1 MRFLASVFVALVT
14 LPETTTIDIQMHT
27 EALMNSCL
35 GSGDGN
41 VSKEAFRAASL
52 KLFPNLRPSE
62 YETVWSRI
70 GKDGE
75 GCLQFPGLQ
84 CVPSSCC
91 PAGAHRHPTTP
102 RRRYPAAAPQHT
114 DGQLRAALEA
124 QTMLANKYCPE
135 PLRHRGGSRRVAKG
149 QVSVSDGKAP
159 LIVKTP
165 TGQQIDCTL

>member
-41 VSKEAFRAASL
+41 VSKVAFRAASL

-70 GKDGE
+70 GKNGE

-91 PAGAHRHPTTP
+91 PAGAHRLTP
-102 RRRYPAAAPQHT
+102 R
-114 DGQLRAALEA
+114 LRAAG
-124 QTMLANKYCPE
+124 TP
-135 PLRHRGGSRRVAKG
+135 PPPRS
-149 QVSVSDGKAP
+149 
-159 LIVKTP
+159 TP
-165 TGQQIDCTL
+165 TGNFARHSRRKRCLPTSTAPSRSGTGAAAGEWPRGRCQ